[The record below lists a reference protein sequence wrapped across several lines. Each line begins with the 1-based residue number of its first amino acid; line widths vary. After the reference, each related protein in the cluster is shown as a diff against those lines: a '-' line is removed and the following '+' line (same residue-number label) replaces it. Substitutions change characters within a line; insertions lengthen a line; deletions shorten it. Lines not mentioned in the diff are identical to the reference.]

1 MINPSIP
8 GWIDKFLIDFNSK
21 NKITI
26 DDESYYNNLR
36 ASGFLYGNIIVLDSE
51 NDLLTVEITKF
62 AFLKALFGIYLLNN
76 SNNIENFIEN
86 SNLFFALVNPH
97 KSSILEKILPK
108 NSDSS
113 TLEKNIENRIFFNEN
128 IISKNFSQLETNA
141 FLFIDVLAFQKF
153 LNEGTIPDNYP
164 KKIEESIIS
173 VLTLA
178 LKTKITKS
186 ANNDLMIKFF
196 ENSIKYSKLS
206 EINISNIDDL
216 KLDYFTNTLEKKYL
230 IDLASLIFW
239 SDRKMENS
247 EIYFLHKLSDFLDIE
262 ESFVYESIAQ
272 TDDFI
277 TKNIRQIA
285 YFHNSNP
292 FKNFYSQTTNKVT
305 TLILRNKK
313 RLIKEL
319 VQSKELIRLLALSTK
334 RDLDDLEK
342 KKVRNQLLDICKTI
356 PSLTIFLIPGGSLL
370 LPILIKF
377 IPQLLPS
384 AFNENLD
391 SEK

>member
-8 GWIDKFLIDFNSK
+8 GWIDKFFIDLKSK
-21 NKITI
+21 NQIKI
-26 DDESYYNNLR
+26 DEESYYNNLR
-36 ASGFLYGNIIVLDSE
+36 SSGFLYGNVINLDSE
-51 NDLLTVEITKF
+51 DDLLTGEITKV
-62 AFLKALFGIYLLNN
+62 AFLKALFGIYFLNKKTV
-76 SNNIENFIEN
+76 ENFVEN
-86 SNLFFALVNPH
+86 CNLFFALLNPS

-113 TLEKNIENRIFFNEN
+113 TLEKNIENRIYHNEN

-153 LNEGTIPDNYP
+153 LNEGLIPENYL

-173 VLTLA
+173 ILTLA
-178 LKTKITKS
+178 LKTKTNKS
-186 ANNDLMIKFF
+186 ANDDLMIKFF
-196 ENSIKYSKLS
+196 ENSIRYSKLS

-216 KLDYFTNTLEKKYL
+216 KLDYFSNTLEKKYF
-230 IDLASLIFW
+230 IDLASLTFW

-247 EIYFLHKLSDFLDIE
+247 EIYFLHKLSEFLAIE
-262 ESFVYESIAQ
+262 ETFVYESIAQ

-277 TKNIRQIA
+277 TKNILQIP
-285 YFHNSNP
+285 YFNNSNP
-292 FKNFYSQTTNKVT
+292 FKNFYSQTTNKVS

-313 RLIKEL
+313 RLVKEL
-319 VQSKELIRLLALSTK
+319 VQSKELLRLLALSTQ
-334 RDLDDLEK
+334 RDLDEAEK

-356 PSLTIFLIPGGSLL
+356 PSLTIFLIPGGTLL

-384 AFNENLD
+384 AFNENLEE
-391 SEK
+391 EK

>member
-8 GWIDKFLIDFNSK
+8 GWIDKFLVDFDSK
-21 NKITI
+21 NKINI

-86 SNLFFALVNPH
+86 SNLFFELINPH

-186 ANNDLMIKFF
+186 ANDDLMIKFF
-196 ENSIKYSKLS
+196 ESSIKYSKLS

-247 EIYFLHKLSDFLDIE
+247 EIYFLHKLTDFLSID

-277 TKNIRQIA
+277 TKHMQQIA
-285 YFHNSNP
+285 YFNNSNP

-319 VQSKELIRLLALSTK
+319 IQSKELIRLLALSTQ
-334 RDLDDLEK
+334 RDLDEAEK

>member
-21 NKITI
+21 NKINI

-36 ASGFLYGNIIVLDSE
+36 ASGFLYGNVIELDSE
-51 NDLLTVEITKF
+51 DDLLTGEITKF
-62 AFLKALFGIYLLNN
+62 AFLKALFGVYLLNK
-76 SNNIENFIEN
+76 NNTENFIEN
-86 SNLFFALVNPH
+86 CNLFFALINPH
-97 KSSILEKILPK
+97 KLSILEKILPK

-128 IISKNFSQLETNA
+128 IISKNFTQLETNA
-141 FLFIDVLAFQKF
+141 FLFVDVLAFQKF
-153 LNEGTIPDNYP
+153 LIEGTIPDNYP

-186 ANNDLMIKFF
+186 ANDDLMIKFF

-216 KLDYFTNTLEKKYL
+216 KLDFFTNTLEKKYL

-277 TKNIRQIA
+277 NKNIRQIA
-285 YFHNSNP
+285 YFNNSNP

-334 RDLDDLEK
+334 RDLDDVEK